1 MSKIPGTTPGLRVP
15 LTPVDSGMYL
25 LVFGLGGERREHI
38 TTAQLM
44 TLVVE
49 AARELGLALSAPPR
63 KP

>member
-1 MSKIPGTTPGLRVP
+1 MSNKRGTTPGLRVP
-15 LTPVDSGMYL
+15 LKPSASGMYL
-25 LVFGLGGERREHI
+25 LAFGLDGARCELV

-49 AARELGLALSAPPR
+49 AAKELGLAVSAPPR